1 MSVTVTARAAAF
13 LLFFMF
19 AYHGSR
25 NNSGRYGNDGV
36 TDEHDDGREE
46 TAGRGNGSDVPIAY
60 CGHRDNGPVDAVG
73 NVIELRVG
81 HISFNHIHDRSHG
94 SDKNEHEKEK
104 DGNLGST
111 DPQGAQ
117 KKIAF
122 VDECK
127 EFEDTEHP
135 DEPERTDHQQIVG
148 AVKEK
153 AQVDGKCG
161 QQVDDAEETENVLA
175 GLLQA
180 INACQIFY
188 GEEKRED
195 IFRDPQ
201 GQISRMGK
209 YVHAFQNDE
218 QYAERNASDQN
229 DVKKFP
235 FRGIRFEYDGI
246 DSLFQVFVVQELMPF
261 SAPFGK
267 IVHDVSML
275 DNDGTKLAIN

>member
-1 MSVTVTARAAAF
+1 M
-13 LLFFMF
+13 
-19 AYHGSR
+19 HGSPA
-25 NNSGRYGNDGV
+25 NSGN
-36 TDEHDDGREE
+36 RE
-46 TAGRGNGSDVPIAY
+46 G
-60 CGHRDNGPVDAVG
+60 
-73 NVIELRVG
+73 
-81 HISFNHIHDRSHG
+81 
-94 SDKNEHEKEK
+94 
-104 DGNLGST
+104 
-111 DPQGAQ
+111 
-117 KKIAF
+117 
-122 VDECK
+122 
-127 EFEDTEHP
+127 
-135 DEPERTDHQQIVG
+135 
-148 AVKEK
+148 K
-153 AQVDGKCG
+153 AQVDGKCS